1 MLMPLTIARLLWT
14 KKLNGQVNVG
24 WGKIVE
30 ERADLVATAGS
41 NLFLFIPSPDVFQLS
56 ATIDLGKEILSL
68 DVGLPA
74 PVLEHIVLG
83 LDDRLEVYGKRD
95 GAIAAITQTTPEAGA
110 RYVDIAIAD
119 IDNDGKE
126 EVIAAA
132 AGNEAL
138 FFYRQSGQ
146 APEEMHLELFAIRV
160 MPGVPQKVTVVRRG
174 EGQLPLIAAAYR
186 SGDSSGILTLV
197 FTETGFEEGPFL
209 ENLPATVDSM
219 TAGTLNNAPDELL
232 FWGGGDGSVRA
243 VAINQELVTLMTTE
257 NLGTSVPA
265 LAEGRLLG
273 NERPT
278 LVAGTPEGYLFGFDE
293 PELSTSPAW
302 ALATGHFINDLSIS
316 EEGLLALGADDGWL
330 QVWLLSNSS
339 GMVHKVQP
347 GENLFSIAALYNT
360 TAAAIIDYNR
370 LNSDLIYPGR
380 YLAIP

>member
-1 MLMPLTIARLLWT
+1 
-14 KKLNGQVNVG
+14 
-24 WGKIVE
+24 
-30 ERADLVATAGS
+30 
-41 NLFLFIPSPDVFQLS
+41 
-56 ATIDLGKEILSL
+56 
-68 DVGLPA
+68 
-74 PVLEHIVLG
+74 
-83 LDDRLEVYGKRD
+83 
-95 GAIAAITQTTPEAGA
+95 
-110 RYVDIAIAD
+110 VDIAIAD

-160 MPGVPQKVTVVRRG
+160 MPGCRQKVTVVRRG

-257 NLGTSVPA
+257 TWV
-265 LAEGRLLG
+265 LLC
-273 NERPT
+273 
-278 LVAGTPEGYLFGFDE
+278 
-293 PELSTSPAW
+293 
-302 ALATGHFINDLSIS
+302 
-316 EEGLLALGADDGWL
+316 
-330 QVWLLSNSS
+330 
-339 GMVHKVQP
+339 QP
-347 GENLFSIAALYNT
+347 
-360 TAAAIIDYNR
+360 
-370 LNSDLIYPGR
+370 
-380 YLAIP
+380 